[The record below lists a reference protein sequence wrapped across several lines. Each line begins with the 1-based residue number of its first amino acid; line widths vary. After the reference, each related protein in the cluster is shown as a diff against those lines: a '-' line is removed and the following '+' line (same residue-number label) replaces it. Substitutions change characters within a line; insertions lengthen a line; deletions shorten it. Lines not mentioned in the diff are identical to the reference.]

1 MLHNPSSSPRPS
13 SHTLHPGKAP
23 KSLQASPK
31 SKTGG
36 KPRQTG
42 ISWEMV
48 HFWSQWWDQ
57 GVWDPT
63 LLFVPGSVTL
73 SLTETHLPRMVLGNC
88 FRLSECFRLSR
99 VSRERGQTVLTGSLG
114 RKASLILARQ
124 IYCICKRNLFFQ
136 EKCSGFSSLSAEH
149 GW

>member
-1 MLHNPSSSPRPS
+1 MLYNPSSSPRPS
-13 SHTLHPGKAP
+13 SHSLHPGKTP
-23 KSLQASPK
+23 KNLQASPK

-42 ISWEMV
+42 ISHFSWEMV
-48 HFWSQWWDQ
+48 DFWTKWWDQ
-57 GVWDPT
+57 GVWNPT
-63 LLFVPGSVTL
+63 LLFVQGPVTF
-73 SLTETHLPRMVLGNC
+73 SGMVLGNC
-88 FRLSECFRLSR
+88 FRLSQCFGLWRIST
-99 VSRERGQTVLTGSLG
+99 ERGQTVLTGSLG

-124 IYCICKRNLFFQ
+124 DCCIFDRSLFFQ